1 MTIPTQSENIGKLAE
16 ALCKA
21 QGTMVEAKEDSKNP
35 FFKSNYADLTSTWRA
50 CKDSLTANGLS
61 ISQVTGFVDGQIFLV
76 TTLLHSS
83 GEWMKGFYPLYL
95 SKQDPQAMGS
105 AVTYAR
111 RYTLAAIVGVCKEGE
126 DDDAEKAQDR
136 KAPKEMITDEQLK
149 TLIKTVGTDL
159 EAKDIILKRFG
170 AKAFNEIPK
179 ENFATMMTWL
189 ETRMKEK
196 ANGKTRVA

>member
-1 MTIPTQSENIGKLAE
+1 MTIPKQSDNIGKLAE

-35 FFKSNYADLTSTWRA
+35 FFKSTYADLTSTWRA

-61 ISQVTGFVDGQIFLV
+61 ITQGAGFVDGQAFLV
-76 TTLLHSS
+76 TTLMHSS
-83 GEWMKGFYPLYL
+83 GEWINSFYPLYL

-111 RYTLAAIVGVCKEGE
+111 RYALAAIVGVCKEGE
-126 DDDAEKAQDR
+126 DDDAEKAQNR
-136 KAPKEMITDEQLK
+136 AAPKEMISDDQVK
-149 TLIKTVGTDL
+149 ALIQAVGSDTVT
-159 EAKDIILKRFG
+159 KDRILKRFS

-179 ENFATMMTWL
+179 ENYVTLMTWV
-189 ETRMKEK
+189 ESQAKEK